1 MSRADTEL
9 RGPKKKQS
17 AHAELSQARATFWER
32 KAQRRC
38 CPLGPAARYNR
49 RLAGA
54 LRRRTR
60 PRTVRVAVARLTNVA
75 LSRASRITEARR
87 TPHTNVT
94 MATRG
99 KFVNGEDRTPSPAT
113 VLSAQST
120 PPVGAAPAK
129 FLDAAEGKKRA
140 QAALDT
146 R

>member
-1 MSRADTEL
+1 
-9 RGPKKKQS
+9 
-17 AHAELSQARATFWER
+17 
-32 KAQRRC
+32 
-38 CPLGPAARYNR
+38 
-49 RLAGA
+49 
-54 LRRRTR
+54 
-60 PRTVRVAVARLTNVA
+60 
-75 LSRASRITEARR
+75 
-87 TPHTNVT
+87 

-99 KFVNGEDRTPSPAT
+99 KFVNGEERTPSPAT